1 MNTGCGFDSKQL
13 YSFMI
18 DCLSKEKDT
27 GLFSPNELADLIMCG
42 LNGDQEGQKKICKS
56 DMRSAAKKLP
66 KK

>member
-1 MNTGCGFDSKQL
+1 
-13 YSFMI
+13 MI

-56 DMRSAAKKLP
+56 AMRSAAKKLP